1 METLFGLD
9 LKEKAADFAM
19 KCDEVGLSVRM
30 FANDGVRITIAE
42 KTANDRLIEVA
53 LKFRD

>member
-1 METLFGLD
+1 
-9 LKEKAADFAM
+9 LKEKATEFAL
-19 KCDEVGLSVRM
+19 KCEEVGLSVRM